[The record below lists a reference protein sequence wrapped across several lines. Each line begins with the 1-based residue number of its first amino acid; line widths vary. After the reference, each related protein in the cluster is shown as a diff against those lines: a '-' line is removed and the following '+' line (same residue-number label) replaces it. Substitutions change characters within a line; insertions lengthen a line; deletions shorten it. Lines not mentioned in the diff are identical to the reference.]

1 MGSTYLS
8 SLSTGFPSPADDYL
22 EKKLDLNEYLISN
35 PAATF
40 FLRAEG
46 KSMIKAGIHPEDL
59 LIVDRSLEPG
69 HGKVVVATV
78 NGDFFV
84 RRLMSQT
91 GKVWLVAED
100 PGYQPVMIT
109 SSTDSDI
116 WGVVIYVLHPLI

>member
-1 MGSTYLS
+1 
-8 SLSTGFPSPADDYL
+8 
-22 EKKLDLNEYLISN
+22 
-35 PAATF
+35 
-40 FLRAEG
+40 
-46 KSMIKAGIHPEDL
+46 
-59 LIVDRSLEPG
+59 
-69 HGKVVVATV
+69 VVVATV